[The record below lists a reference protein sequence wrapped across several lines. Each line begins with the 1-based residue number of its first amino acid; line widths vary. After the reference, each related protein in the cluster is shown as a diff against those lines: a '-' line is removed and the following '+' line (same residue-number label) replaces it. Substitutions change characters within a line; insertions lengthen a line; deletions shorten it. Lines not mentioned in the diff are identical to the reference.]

1 MGKMKKFLR
10 SISSKFSS
18 STLASLAGFS
28 GALLFTSIILLLVD
42 AQPGLTFQKILQ
54 GAFGDSVKIANGLV
68 VWAPLSLITG
78 ALLVTFAAGLWNL
91 GVEGQIMVGAIFTT
105 WLMRMLENTSLSP
118 VLIIILSCL
127 FGVLGGMLWASLT
140 GILRLYG
147 GVSEIFAGVGLN
159 FVATALSLWLI
170 FGPWKRPGVGSM
182 SGTEPFDQ
190 RLWLATIPGYRLSI
204 WSLVLVVLVFTGLV
218 FLMKKTRFGV
228 QIKAVG
234 KNLEAAR
241 LMGVRTD
248 WVMMQAMFLCGGI
261 AGLAGALQV
270 VAVYHRLIPSISSGY
285 GFLAM
290 LVAMLANN
298 NYLAALLV
306 AYLFSILNI
315 GGIQLPI
322 DLHLDSTLSGV
333 LQTAFVLFFLIMNGI
348 KQRLTERKGISTDG
362 K

>member
-1 MGKMKKFLR
+1 MKKFLHGLLA
-10 SISSKFSS
+10 KFSS
-18 STLASLAGFS
+18 STLFSLAGFV
-28 GALLFTSIILLLVD
+28 GALIFTSVILLLVG
-42 AQPGLTFQKILQ
+42 AQPGLTFQKMLQ

-68 VWAPLSLITG
+68 VWAPLSLIAG

-91 GVEGQIMVGAIFTT
+91 GVEGQIMLGAIFTT
-105 WLMRMLENTSLSP
+105 WMMRMLESSALPP

-140 GILRLYG
+140 GVLRLYG

-204 WSLVLVVLVFTGLV
+204 WSLILVVVIFAGLI
-218 FLMKKTRFGV
+218 FLMQKTRFGIQV
-228 QIKAVG
+228 KAVG

-241 LMGVRTD
+241 LMGIRTNM
-248 WVMMQAMFLCGGI
+248 VMMQAMLLCGGI

-298 NYLAALLV
+298 NYFGALLV

-333 LQTAFVLFFLIMNGI
+333 LQAAFVLFFLIMNGI
-348 KQRLTERKGISTDG
+348 KQRLTERKGVSTDG

>member
-1 MGKMKKFLR
+1 MAVKKFLNE
-10 SISSKFSS
+10 ILTKFSS
-18 STLASLAGFS
+18 STLFSLTAVA
-28 GALLFTSIILLLVD
+28 GALIFTSLILLLGG

-54 GAFGDSVKIANGLV
+54 GAFGDSIKIANGLV
-68 VWAPLSLITG
+68 VWAPLSLIAG
-78 ALLVTFAAGLWNL
+78 ALLVTFSAGLWNL
-91 GVEGQIMVGAIFTT
+91 GVEGQIMLGAIFTT
-105 WLMRMLENTSLSP
+105 WMMRILENTTFHP
-118 VLIIILSCL
+118 VIIIICSCL
-127 FGVLGGMLWASLT
+127 MGVLGGMLWASLT
-140 GILRLYG
+140 GILRLFG
-147 GVSEIFAGVGLN
+147 GVNEIFAGVGLN

-182 SGTEPFDQ
+182 SGTQPFDE
-190 RLWLATIPGYRLSI
+190 RLWLATLPGYRLSI
-204 WSLVLVVLVFTGLV
+204 WSLILVVIVFAGLI
-218 FLMKKTRFGV
+218 FFMKKTRFGIQV
-228 QIKAVG
+228 KAVG
-234 KNLEAAR
+234 KNLEAAK
-241 LMGVRTD
+241 LMGIRTNL
-248 WVMMQAMFLCGGI
+248 VMMQAMLLCGGI

-298 NYLAALLV
+298 NYYSALLV

-333 LQTAFVLFFLIMNGI
+333 LQAAFVLFFLIMNGI
-348 KQRLTERKGISTDG
+348 KQRLTERKESSMDG

>member
-1 MGKMKKFLR
+1 MVGTDKGKKWLKKL
-10 SISSKFSS
+10 SSAALHFMIAV
-18 STLASLAGFS
+18 L
-28 GALLFTSIILLLVD
+28 GALLFTSVILWISG
-42 AQPGLTFQKILQ
+42 AQPGLTFKTILQ
-54 GAFGDSVKIANGLV
+54 GAFGNSIEIANGFV
-68 VWAPLSLITG
+68 VWAPLSLATG
-78 ALLVTFAAGLWNL
+78 ALIVTFTAGLWNL
-91 GVEGQIMVGAIFTT
+91 GIEGQIMLGAIFTT
-105 WLMRMLENTSLSP
+105 WVMRLLQDSSMPP
-118 VLIIILSCL
+118 VLIIVLSCL
-127 FGVLGGMLWASLT
+127 MGILGGAIWASLT

-182 SGTEPFDQ
+182 SGTEPFDGS
-190 RLWLATIPGYRLSI
+190 LWLAQIPGFRLSV
-204 WSLVLVVLVFTGLV
+204 WSIVLVVIV
-218 FLMKKTRFGV
+218 FLGLFILLKKTRFGI
-228 QIKAVG
+228 QIKAIG

-241 LMGVRTD
+241 LMGIRTKKL
-248 WVMMQAMFLCGGI
+248 MMIAMLLCGGI

-270 VAVYHRLIPSISSGY
+270 VGVYHRLIPSISSGY

-298 NYLAALLV
+298 DFILSLLV

-333 LQTAFVLFFLIMNGI
+333 LQAALVLFFLIANGV
-348 KQRLTERKGISTDG
+348 KQRFLNKKEGKEDG